1 MSSLLET
8 MSSIGGSMSRFWF
21 PPRNTVSRLRVPGLL
36 GGTCCEV

>member
-1 MSSLLET
+1 MSLLLEV

-21 PPRNTVSRLRVPGLL
+21 PRNMVSWLRVSGLL